1 MLSDNDAPKYCR
13 FCEMWLNIGQWIQHR
28 QGKKHRKKKK
38 RGWRSEE
45 RRMEEA
51 KTMLTEFITD
61 GGTHLVVKARILV
74 SGKEKNFTFP
84 SSDASLWI
92 LQYAIMA
99 WVLDM
104 HDKEEHLFIGVH
116 LVLETGSL
124 VDVYD
129 FVAAE
134 DTEKIPI
141 SSIFDKDATGG
152 EWVVGIVLDT
162 EKETDA
168 YLYTY
173 VFVNMYVRT

>member
-1 MLSDNDAPKYCR
+1 MFSDNDAPKYCR
-13 FCEMWLNIGQWIQHR
+13 FCEMWLNIGQWNRHR

-51 KTMLTEFITD
+51 KIMLTEFITD
-61 GGTHLVVKARILV
+61 GGTHLVVKARMLV
-74 SGKEKNFTFP
+74 SGKETDFTFP
-84 SSDASLWI
+84 SSDAPLWI

-104 HDKEEHLFIGVH
+104 YDQEEHLFIGVH
-116 LVLETGSL
+116 LMLEVGSL

-129 FVAAE
+129 FVEAE
-134 DTEKIPI
+134 NPEEIPI
-141 SSIFDKDATGG
+141 SSIFANGATDG
-152 EWVVGIVLDT
+152 EYVLAVVLDT